1 MEIAERAVEKMNRI
15 DADWL
20 REFDEA
26 MLCFFAIDHAD
37 AGMDERELSWYA
49 DLPPS
54 DAALAYGQDFGL
66 CRVDSFWPTSGLRTR
81 TSTSA

>member
-1 MEIAERAVEKMNRI
+1 MEIVVRAVGKMNRI

-20 REFDEA
+20 HKFDEA
-26 MLCFFAIDHAD
+26 MLGFFTIDHAD

-54 DAALAYGQDFGL
+54 EAALAYGRDLDL
-66 CRVDSFWPTSGLRTR
+66 CRVDTFWPSPGLRHT
-81 TSTSA
+81 T

>member
-1 MEIAERAVEKMNRI
+1 MRCTQSMEITETAVEKMNRI

-20 REFDEA
+20 RKFDEA

-49 DLPPS
+49 DLPPD
-54 DAALAYGQDFGL
+54 DAALAYGQDFDL
-66 CRVDSFWPTSGLRTR
+66 SRVDTFWG
-81 TSTSA
+81 

>member
-1 MEIAERAVEKMNRI
+1 MEVIEKAVEKMNRI
-15 DADWL
+15 DTDWL

-26 MLCFFAIDHAD
+26 MLEHFAIDHAD

-54 DAALAYGQDFGL
+54 DAALAYGRDFDL
-66 CRVDSFWPTSGLRTR
+66 CHVDTFWPSPGLRR
-81 TSTSA
+81 TS

>member
-1 MEIAERAVEKMNRI
+1 MEIVEWAVEKMNRI

-26 MLCFFAIDHAD
+26 MLGYFAIDHAD

-49 DLPPS
+49 DLPPD
-54 DAALAYGQDFGL
+54 DAALACGQDFDL
-66 CRVDSFWPTSGLRTR
+66 CRVDTFWPSPGVRH
-81 TSTSA
+81 ST

>member
-1 MEIAERAVEKMNRI
+1 MEIAGRAVEKMNRI

-26 MLCFFAIDHAD
+26 MLGSFAIDHAE

-49 DLPPS
+49 DLPAKE
-54 DAALAYGQDFGL
+54 AALAYGQDFGL
-66 CRVDSFWPTSGLRTR
+66 CRVDTFWPS
-81 TSTSA
+81 

>member
-20 REFDEA
+20 REFDAA
-26 MLCFFAIDHAD
+26 MLGFFAIDHAE
-37 AGMDERELSWYA
+37 AGMDERELSWYV

-54 DAALAYGQDFGL
+54 DAALAYGRDFDL
-66 CRVDSFWPTSGLRTR
+66 CLVDTFWPSPGLRHT
-81 TSTSA
+81 T